1 MKKITAIAL
10 VLVMVLSLAGCG
22 ETGKAEEAVTNL
34 FEAFKAG
41 DFDKKNDYLLKDSDE
56 ADDEDEMFNYVFTK
70 VDYTIVSS
78 KKISKD
84 EVHVTA
90 SITAPDMK
98 IAVGEF
104 FEKALEFA
112 FANAFSENPLSEED
126 TEKEME
132 RLFVE
137 ATDREDLGTVTNEI
151 VIKVLKTEDGWK
163 VKVDE
168 DFADAVTGGM
178 MTALSEMEQSMMEVE

>member
-10 VLVMVLSLAGCG
+10 VLVMVLSLASCG

-41 DFDKKNDYLLKDSDE
+41 DFEKKNDYLLKDSDE
-56 ADDEDEMFNYVFTK
+56 ADDEDEMFNHVFTK

-78 KKISKD
+78 KKVSND

-90 SITAPDMK
+90 EITAPDMK

-132 RLFVE
+132 RLFIE

-163 VKVDE
+163 VKADD